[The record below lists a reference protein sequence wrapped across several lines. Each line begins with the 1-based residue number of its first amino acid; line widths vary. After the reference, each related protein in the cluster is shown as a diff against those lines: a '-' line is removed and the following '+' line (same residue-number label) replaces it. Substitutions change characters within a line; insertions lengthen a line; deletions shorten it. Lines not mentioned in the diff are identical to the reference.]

1 MKKILLLAT
10 VMMLFAAVG
19 LVADVSFGGFVR
31 TRATADVD
39 DDNKSGEFAAAFSE
53 IVISVSGDYNVG
65 TVRVNTGTQSNFTGL
80 DDDNEL
86 EFGTDALVKWDRA
99 HFTTDVS
106 GWLAG
111 EMGVELPVG
120 LSNQIGHNEWTYRD
134 VAKASLYEFESFH
147 RLPGMAR
154 SVAVANKL
162 NVSIPD
168 IGNVYAVIGLGP
180 EVDADGDSR
189 LSYMVFGADAGIDVG
204 VGTVMVEA
212 AYAEEGSIDTGKGDF
227 GVNLAFASDALV
239 EGVAGKV
246 GTSLV
251 MPQGDDTADLYY
263 GVGAGIQYGALVDA
277 SVSYWSGMGD
287 KGAEPAEVDQAEISW
302 LGFGL
307 KSAPVEFLGVGAALL
322 LNLSDDDQY
331 DDDTELV
338 NSANMWLDFK
348 MGAATYTVGYFMLN
362 SEGQKAAR
370 VAGPDYATTFSN
382 VYLQARMNF

>member
-31 TRATADVD
+31 TRAVADVD
-39 DDNKSGEFAAAFSE
+39 SDNASGEFAAGFSE

-65 TVRVNTGTQSNFTGL
+65 TVRVNTGTQTNITGYDDVEDEFTTA
-80 DDDNEL
+80 
-86 EFGTDALVKWDRA
+86 TDLLVKWDRA

-120 LSNQIGHNEWTYRD
+120 ISNNIGHNLWTYRD

-154 SVAVANKL
+154 AVRVANKL

-168 IGNVYAVIGLGP
+168 IGNVYAVIGLAP
-180 EVDADGDSR
+180 SEDTDGDSR
-189 LSYMVFGADAGIDVG
+189 LSYMVFGADAAIDVG

-212 AYAEEGSIDTGKGDF
+212 AYAEDGGIDTGDGDF

-246 GTSLV
+246 GVSLV
-251 MPQGDDTADLYY
+251 MPQADDTPDLYY
-263 GVGAGIQYGALVDA
+263 GVGAGIQYGALADA
-277 SVSYWSGMGD
+277 SVSYWSGSGED
-287 KGAEPAEVDQAEISW
+287 AEDTRW
-302 LGFGL
+302 LGLGL
-307 KSAPVEFLGVGAALL
+307 KSDPVEFLGVGAALL
-322 LNLSDDDQY
+322 LNLSDDDVY
-331 DDDTELV
+331 GADDTELM

-348 MGAATYTVGYFMLN
+348 MGAATYTVGYFFLN
-362 SEGQKAAR
+362 GENQPAAR
-370 VAGPDYATTFSN
+370 VAGPDYATGFSN
-382 VYLQARMNF
+382 VYLQARMAF